1 MLPLWI
7 QHLIFEYPSSVS
19 VDTAAAAA
27 AAAAAA
33 RLNLNSIGTLSANS
47 ASSFLAND
55 NLSLNN
61 GLRSLPGIL
70 LDWMISDSC
79 VFDSFTLIEAIK
91 LIFKSFT
98 KIQNVFISY

>member
-19 VDTAAAAA
+19 VDTAAA

-55 NLSLNN
+55 NLSLND

-70 LDWMISDSC
+70 LNWMISDSC

>member
-27 AAAAAA
+27 AAA
-33 RLNLNSIGTLSANS
+33 RLNLKSIGTLSANS

-55 NLSLNN
+55 NLSLND

>member
-19 VDTAAAAA
+19 VDTAA

-55 NLSLNN
+55 NLSLND

-70 LDWMISDSC
+70 LNWMISDSC

>member
-19 VDTAAAAA
+19 VDTAA

>member
-19 VDTAAAAA
+19 VDTAAA

-55 NLSLNN
+55 NLSLND

>member
-27 AAAAAA
+27 AAAA
-33 RLNLNSIGTLSANS
+33 RLNLKSIGTLSANS

-55 NLSLNN
+55 NLSLND

>member
-27 AAAAAA
+27 AAA

-47 ASSFLAND
+47 ASSFLSND
-55 NLSLNN
+55 NLSLND

>member
-27 AAAAAA
+27 AAA
-33 RLNLNSIGTLSANS
+33 RLNLKSIGTLSANS
-47 ASSFLAND
+47 ASSFLAID
-55 NLSLNN
+55 NLSLND

>member
-19 VDTAAAAA
+19 VDTAAA

-55 NLSLNN
+55 NLSLND

-91 LIFKSFT
+91 LNFKSFT

>member
-19 VDTAAAAA
+19 VDTAAA